1 MSPSRPV
8 EASPARRSLRA
19 VLTLALTGLCLW
31 YIVAKIDFAESWR
44 VLSNS
49 RLSLVALAFAIVL
62 LALVPLS
69 WRWQRLLEAREIHE
83 RVRWL
88 LRAYLVSYT
97 ASQVLPTSLGGDA
110 TRIVETSRRHPG
122 KGGAV
127 AGSVLLERGLGGVAT
142 LLLGALG
149 FVLAIGRYSIG
160 PYVWLELVM
169 ALGTFG
175 LAIVL
180 FSRRARRHLAYLGP
194 KLERV
199 RLVRPLRSL
208 YLGLHAYRDDA
219 PLVLAMLALTVA
231 VQALRI
237 LAIWLCGEAVG
248 VHLSPLPYFV
258 MGPMF
263 FLVMLAP
270 FTINGFAL
278 REAFFVSFLGRLG
291 VSADLAFATGF
302 LYLLIA
308 LAQSLPGGLIWAAE
322 KLRPLVLSGPAREGN
337 EAGSQTGLHER
348 TL

>member
-1 MSPSRPV
+1 MSPIRPV

-169 ALGTFG
+169 ALGD
-175 LAIVL
+175 V
-180 FSRRARRHLAYLGP
+180 RAGD
-194 KLERV
+194 
-199 RLVRPLRSL
+199 RSL
-208 YLGLHAYRDDA
+208 LATRA
-219 PLVLAMLALTVA
+219 PSPRTPRAEARACPAGAPAAVA
-231 VQALRI
+231 VPR
-237 LAIWLCGEAVG
+237 
-248 VHLSPLPYFV
+248 
-258 MGPMF
+258 
-263 FLVMLAP
+263 
-270 FTINGFAL
+270 
-278 REAFFVSFLGRLG
+278 
-291 VSADLAFATGF
+291 
-302 LYLLIA
+302 
-308 LAQSLPGGLIWAAE
+308 
-322 KLRPLVLSGPAREGN
+322 PAR
-337 EAGSQTGLHER
+337 LP
-348 TL
+348 

>member
-1 MSPSRPV
+1 MSPSVPV
-8 EASPARRSLRA
+8 KASSARRVTRA
-19 VLTLALTGLCLW
+19 ALTLGLTALCLW

-49 RLSLVALAFAIVL
+49 RLSLVALAFAIVV

-69 WRWQRLLEAREIHE
+69 WRWQRLLEARGIHE
-83 RVRWL
+83 RVWWL
-88 LRAYLVSYT
+88 LRAYFVSYT

-110 TRIVETSRRHPG
+110 TRIVETSRRHRG
-122 KGGAV
+122 NGGAV
-127 AGSVLLERGLGGVAT
+127 AGSVLLERGLGGIAT

-169 ALGTFG
+169 AIGTVG
-175 LAIVL
+175 LAVVL
-180 FSRRARRHLAYLGP
+180 FSRHVRRLLARFAP
-194 KLERV
+194 KVERI
-199 RLVRPLRSL
+199 RLLRPLRSA

-308 LAQSLPGGLIWAAE
+308 LAQSLPGGLIWAGE
-322 KLRPLVLSGPAREGN
+322 RIRPLVGSGAARESD
-337 EAGSQTGLHER
+337 EAGPQTGLHER
-348 TL
+348 AL